1 MNIYYQ
7 MHEGSI
13 DMIKWL
19 PRNIPYHW
27 NTLLYPASG
36 MTAIWI
42 RLRIALVF
50 RAVVHLSA
58 LRVSSRRHGHIRG
71 EIAMPGPTSIQGT
84 LIIKHAPAVRPVNS
98 RVPCYFEY
106 KNFQE
111 IAERGSETAGGRATG
126 TRERER
132 ERKGGTEKA
141 REREGGGSGFEI
153 LQGLPRQPS
162 KRVTELSICMSERC
176 RVSPPAMRINIQS
189 AHDRLRFRLP
199 RVSISPPF
207 RSPLVSPLFSIYFM
221 PSFSR
226 RCRARFFQVTRF
238 IRANRAINPGVGEVD

>member
-1 MNIYYQ
+1 MIVTKFAVSLKYLTLSCIRHAGGMNTFKNRTSFP
-7 MHEGSI
+7 GCCSF
-13 DMIKWL
+13 
-19 PRNIPYHW
+19 
-27 NTLLYPASG
+27 
-36 MTAIWI
+36 I
-42 RLRIALVF
+42 RVTCIQPKA
-50 RAVVHLSA
+50 RAHP
-58 LRVSSRRHGHIRG
+58 G

-111 IAERGSETAGGRATG
+111 IAEGRRET
-126 TRERER
+126 ER
-132 ERKGGTEKA
+132 ERKGGKEKEKEVA
-141 REREGGGSGFEI
+141 RANGFEI

-176 RVSPPAMRINIQS
+176 RVFAARDANKYTKRARPIT
-189 AHDRLRFRLP
+189 FRLP
-199 RVSISPPF
+199 RVPYLLA
-207 RSPLVSPLFSIYFM
+207 PLLSSPLFSIYFM

-238 IRANRAINPGVGEVD
+238 IRESCD